1 MITLPCLCRYAILLL
16 KLCAQAG
23 TPLADLPFMNT
34 FLDLPAFFIV
44 IRVHGSHG
52 AIYLAL
58 QKAYFLPLHVHI
70 WSNLMDCSFLWMKT
84 GNPVWARIYAHDL
97 GLGCVF
103 VAHRWCPLQA
113 NLHKPALLAI
123 KGTTYD
129 TAILYPFVD
138 RKVWLF
144 V

>member
-1 MITLPCLCRYAILLL
+1 MITLPCLCRYAIMFL

-23 TPLADLPFMNT
+23 TPVAHLPFVNT
-34 FLDLPAFFIV
+34 FLDLPVIFIV
-44 IRVHGSHG
+44 VRVHGSHG

-70 WSNLMDCSFLWMKT
+70 RCNLMDCGFLRMKT
-84 GNPVWARIYAHDL
+84 GNLVGARIYAHNL

-103 VAHRWCPLQA
+103 VAHRGCPFQA

-123 KGTTYD
+123 KGTAYD